1 MSSGN
6 NERTPWLEW
15 RSGVALAL
23 VFALMLPNLRAQA
36 SGQGPA
42 PALLNIE
49 IIEGEDAVNNIKQR
63 VSREPVVQVTDENHK
78 PVAGAVILAT
88 LPEHGA
94 GGTFAGGAKT
104 LSLTTDARGR
114 ATLRGFEPNSSKGKF
129 QIKIQASF
137 QGVVAQR
144 VITQTNVAPALGL
157 AAKVLIIVGVAA
169 AGAAGGAIAATRG
182 GSSSNPSSPTVIT
195 PGSPSVGG
203 PH

>member
-1 MSSGN
+1 MCSGN
-6 NERTPWLEW
+6 QKRNPWSEW
-15 RSGVALAL
+15 RPGIAAIL
-23 VFALMLPNLRAQA
+23 VIAMMLPSLQAQA
-36 SGQGPA
+36 VGHGPA

-49 IIEGEDAVNNIKQR
+49 ILEGEDAVNNIKQR

-78 PVAGAVILAT
+78 PVAGAVILAS

-104 LSLTTDARGR
+104 LTLTTDARGR
-114 ATLRGFEPNSSKGKF
+114 ATLRGYEPNSTKGKF
-129 QIKIQASF
+129 QIKIHASF
-137 QGVVAQR
+137 EGVVADR
-144 VITQTNVAPALGL
+144 VISQTNVGPALGL
-157 AAKVLIIVGVAA
+157 AAKVLIVVGVAA

-182 GSSSNPSSPTVIT
+182 GSSSNPSNPTVIT